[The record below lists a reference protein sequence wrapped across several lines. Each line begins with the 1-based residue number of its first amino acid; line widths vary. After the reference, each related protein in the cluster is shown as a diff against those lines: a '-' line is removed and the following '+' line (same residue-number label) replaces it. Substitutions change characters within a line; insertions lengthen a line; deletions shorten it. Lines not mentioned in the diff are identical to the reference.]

1 MIRLVRVGA
10 QDKYRT
16 HDPHED
22 KKAFDRSNAAVS
34 KTSPDY
40 LTHKEIRMT
49 RSSFGL
55 SRRTLIKSTAGA
67 AAAVAVPAF
76 AQKALAAEAA
86 QAAAGSEQTSSIRD
100 FDMIRAFYES
110 YPKRVAQV
118 RAKLGRPLTL
128 AEKVIFTHLFHPE
141 SLKEFRRGSDYIELR
156 PDRAGTHDIGGPMA
170 IIQFLSSGKERIAL
184 PAALVCDHLVTANAG
199 AIPDIKIADKA
210 NLETY
215 EFLSAV
221 SKRYGFDF
229 WPAGTGICHQ
239 VFLENYDFPGGL
251 MLVTDS
257 HTPTAGGLGML
268 AIGVGGADLVDGLM
282 GMEWELKMPKLIGVK
297 LTGQLS
303 GWTSPKDVI
312 LKLTTILTTKGGTN
326 HVIEFFGEGA
336 DTLSTTGKAT
346 ICNMGAE
353 TGATTSIFP
362 FDDAMVR
369 YLAATGRQSVAD
381 LAAAC
386 KADLRADPEVLA
398 QPSKFYDRVIE
409 IDLSTLKPQI
419 NGPFSP
425 DAGMDLAD
433 LEKNLKKN
441 HWPQQLEVALIGSC
455 TNSSYEDLTRA
466 ASIAKQ
472 LIENDIPVKT
482 PIMVVPGSTRIYE
495 TMKRDG
501 IMTVFEKLNATV
513 LATACGPCIGQ
524 WKRTIG
530 NPEKPNSIIE
540 SFNRNFA
547 GRNDGSTKTNAFL
560 ASPEI
565 VMAMAIEG
573 DLGFNPLQGEL
584 RSKNGKT
591 IRLKAPQGEELPAK
605 GFVSELTGCVLP
617 TFDKSIDVTPAPTNT
632 RIRLLEP
639 FEAWN
644 GKDFVELP
652 LLIKAK
658 GKCTTDHISPGGK
671 WLPYRGNIDKISDN
685 LLERAVNAFN
695 GQAGKV
701 WNAAEKNYDTP
712 AKVARYYKNHRIA
725 SVIVGDD
732 NYGEGSSREHAAME
746 PRYLGVSVVL
756 AKSLARIHES
766 NLKKQGILALTFR
779 DPKDY
784 DKIQE
789 KDRISVIGMK
799 DLAPGRPVTI
809 ELTHENGRRERFE
822 AVHSYNAKQ
831 LEWFRAGS
839 ALNWVAA
846 LEKKA

>member
-1 MIRLVRVGA
+1 MRCAALSA
-10 QDKYRT
+10 ESNKRT
-16 HDPHED
+16 PCAPLE
-22 KKAFDRSNAAVS
+22 
-34 KTSPDY
+34 TQ
-40 LTHKEIRMT
+40 KENKMPKI
-49 RSSFGL
+49 
-55 SRRTLIKSTAGA
+55 SRRTLIQGTAGA
-67 AAAVAVPAF
+67 AAVASMPVF
-76 AQKALAAEAA
+76 ARCAAAKASEGA
-86 QAAAGSEQTSSIRD
+86 QANATANIRD

-110 YPKRVAQV
+110 YPKRVAEV
-118 RAKLGRPLTL
+118 RTKLGRPLTL
-128 AEKVIFTHLFHPE
+128 AEKVIYTHLFHPE
-141 SLKEFRRGSDYIELR
+141 EIKNFQRGADYIELR

-170 IIQFLSSGKERIAL
+170 IIQFLSSGKDRIAL

-215 EFLSAV
+215 QFLSAV

-297 LTGQLS
+297 LTGKLS
-303 GWTSPKDVI
+303 GWSSPKDVI

-336 DTLSTTGKAT
+336 ETLSATGKAT

-369 YLAATGRQSVAD
+369 YLAATGRQAVAD
-381 LAAAC
+381 LARGC
-386 KADLRADPEVLA
+386 SKELRADPEVLA
-398 QPSKFYDRVIE
+398 DPAKYYDRVIE
-409 IDLSTLKPQI
+409 IDLSTLEPQI

-425 DAGMDLAD
+425 DAGMNLSDLA
-433 LEKNLKKN
+433 KNLKEKQ
-441 HWPQQLEVALIGSC
+441 WPQQLEVALIGSC

-466 ASIAKQ
+466 ASVARQ
-472 LIENDIPVKT
+472 FVENDVPVKT

-501 IMTVFEKLNATV
+501 VMDVFEKLNATV

-530 NPEKPNSIIE
+530 NPEKPNAIIE

-565 VMAMAIEG
+565 VMAMAVEG
-573 DLGFNPLQGEL
+573 DLAFNPLEGEL

-605 GFVSELTGCVLP
+605 GFVTELTGCVLP
-617 TFDKSIDVTPAPTNT
+617 TFDSSIDVTPAPTNT

-639 FEAWN
+639 FKPWD
-644 GKDFVELP
+644 GKDFTALP

-695 GQAGKV
+695 GQSGKV
-701 WNAAEKNYDTP
+701 WNTAEKKYDTP
-712 AKVARYYKNHRIA
+712 AKVARFYKNHQIA

-746 PRYLGVSVVL
+746 PRYLGVVVVL

-766 NLKKQGILALTFR
+766 NLKKQGILALTFS

-789 KDRISVIGMK
+789 KDRISVLNMK
-799 DLAPGRPVTI
+799 ALAPGRPVTI
-809 ELTHENGRRERFE
+809 ELLHEDGTKEQFE
-822 AVHSYNAKQ
+822 AQHSYNAKQ

-839 ALNWVAA
+839 ALNWVVAA
-846 LEKKA
+846 EKKI